1 MVVDMELDVV
11 TALFLGG
18 LALNE
23 EAVRRLGAA
32 GHPDLRIGH
41 GFVVQHVVD
50 GPRSIGELAE
60 RMGVTQQ
67 AASKAVGELERLGY
81 VERSPDPADARVRR
95 VGLSARGVEAVART
109 RAIRAGLE
117 AELVEL
123 LGARRVAELKESAWA
138 VLEWTGGAAA
148 VRARRV
154 PSIRG
159 SSSSGDPSGR

>member
-1 MVVDMELDVV
+1 
-11 TALFLGG
+11 
-18 LALNE
+18 
-23 EAVRRLGAA
+23 
-32 GHPDLRIGH
+32 
-41 GFVVQHVVD
+41 VQHVVD

-81 VERSPDPADARVRR
+81 VERAPDPADARVRR

-109 RAIRAGLE
+109 REVRAGLE

-123 LGARRVAELKESAWA
+123 LGEQRVAALKETAWS
-138 VLEWTGGAAA
+138 VLEWTGGAEA

-154 PSIRG
+154 PSVRG
-159 SSSSGDPSGR
+159 

>member
-1 MVVDMELDVV
+1 
-11 TALFLGG
+11 
-18 LALNE
+18 
-23 EAVRRLGAA
+23 
-32 GHPDLRIGH
+32 
-41 GFVVQHVVD
+41 VD

-67 AASKAVGELERLGY
+67 AASKAAGELERLGY
-81 VERSPDPADARVRR
+81 VERRPDPADARVRR
-95 VGLSARGVEAVART
+95 VALSARGVEAVART
-109 RAIRAGLE
+109 REIRAGLE

-123 LGARRVAELKESAWA
+123 LGARRIAELKEATWA

-159 SSSSGDPSGR
+159 